1 MERWLVTGA
10 NGFLG
15 SRLMKFYQEKYEITG
30 AHHGNLDI
38 TDEAAAAEFVR
49 AAAPQ
54 LVIHCAAI
62 SNTGTC
68 QENPGLSE
76 AVNVNG
82 AVNLARAC
90 RENGSRLI
98 FMSSDQIYAG
108 NRTMVPAKEENTPEL
123 VNVYGLHKRQAEEEI
138 MAILPDSVCLRLPW
152 MYDFPWRGLKSNSN
166 LLGNLLKALIQ
177 NRPLTLPVHDYRGIT
192 WAMEVVKNIE
202 AAGTLP
208 AGIYNF
214 GSGGTLSTY
223 ETARAVLAMVTDGE
237 DRSGLLIPDQERF
250 AEQPRNLLMDTEKIR
265 GCGIEF
271 PDTVEGFRRCFEESP
286 EYMTGMIRQR

>member
-1 MERWLVTGA
+1 
-10 NGFLG
+10 
-15 SRLMKFYQEKYEITG
+15 
-30 AHHGNLDI
+30 
-38 TDEAAAAEFVR
+38 
-49 AAAPQ
+49 
-54 LVIHCAAI
+54 
-62 SNTGTC
+62 
-68 QENPGLSE
+68 
-76 AVNVNG
+76 
-82 AVNLARAC
+82 
-90 RENGSRLI
+90 
-98 FMSSDQIYAG
+98 
-108 NRTMVPAKEENTPEL
+108 
-123 VNVYGLHKRQAEEEI
+123 

-286 EYMTGMIRQR
+286 EYMMGMIRQR